1 VIEGIKI
8 VFFRVVYGL
17 FVMLIFPIYNY
28 IYAYAIK
35 YTTDSGLSYCVSS
48 LPIINQDVQSIKWIV
63 FIGIAAAG
71 YHLFYRA
78 VMLRAYE
85 SQYSQTY
92 GSGPYGG
99 R

>member
-1 VIEGIKI
+1 MIEGMKI
-8 VFFRVVYGL
+8 LFFRILYGL
-17 FVMLIFPIYNY
+17 FILLIFPVYNY
-28 IYAYAIK
+28 IYADAVT
-35 YTTDSGLSYCVSS
+35 YTLHSGVDFCVGS
-48 LPIINQDVQSIKWIV
+48 LPIINQGVQSIKWIV

-92 GSGPYGG
+92 GGGPYGG